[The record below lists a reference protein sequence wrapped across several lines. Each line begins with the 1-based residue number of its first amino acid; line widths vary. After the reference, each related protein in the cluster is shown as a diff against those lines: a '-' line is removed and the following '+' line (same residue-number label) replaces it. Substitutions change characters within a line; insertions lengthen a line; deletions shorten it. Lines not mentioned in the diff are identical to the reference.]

1 MDLSRSLESIPL
13 FTTGDSSDTSSSSSE
28 LAISTPSSPS
38 SLVRVGSTAVQGVEQ
53 WEIEIVEGG
62 YAPGSQKLE
71 IEGRVL
77 RWHHERGAEAV
88 PALQYIEA
96 LEEELGRLKRQMMM
110 NTSAEGNNNGS
121 GRGDNGHNNNNSG
134 AIPASSSSSN
144 TTATANGLYMNSNA
158 FLGGNELLDWL
169 RLLPE
174 ESLAELTDNASDDV
188 LEAMNSF
195 VQTLMI
201 RDAGVSGRGG
211 KEEADCSASEM
222 AKLLYWLMA
231 VGWQLRW
238 MEERLCLALL
248 PETTGEDGPTLL
260 GPGR

>member
-1 MDLSRSLESIPL
+1 
-13 FTTGDSSDTSSSSSE
+13 
-28 LAISTPSSPS
+28 
-38 SLVRVGSTAVQGVEQ
+38 VRVGSTAVQDIEQ
-53 WEIEIVEGG
+53 WEIEVVEGG

-96 LEEELGRLKRQMMM
+96 LEEEVGRLKRQMMM
-110 NTSAEGNNNGS
+110 NNREEGNNNGR
-121 GRGDNGHNNNNSG
+121 GRGDDSNNDDDDNGG
-134 AIPASSSSSN
+134 AIPASSSFSN

-195 VQTLMI
+195 VQILMI